1 LKTRKATLK
10 AKEKRLV
17 VVAFFSL
24 LILFGSVFLF
34 LTYQSQDIPTEIQS
48 SQLKAVIVD
57 QLSLTSPNQRFVDEA
72 RDLLKQAGYTVDYI
86 SGEKVT
92 VDCYRELQVSGY
104 QMIIL
109 RVHCGHSP
117 EKQTISFFTS
127 ETYSET
133 GHLDDQW
140 ADRLHRNFFVYP
152 PTDGD
157 PGYFSITPLFVEQS
171 MKGSFNDTTIVM
183 MGCYGL
189 EYPGM
194 AEAFIQRGAKAYIS
208 WNGSVASDHTDQ
220 ATINLLKHL
229 VTQKQPVGQA
239 VDNTMKEVGEDPEYK
254 SALSYYSSPTEEP
267 KVNNGRG

>member
-1 LKTRKATLK
+1 LKSRKARFK

-17 VVAFFSL
+17 AVAFFSL

-34 LTYQSQDIPTEIQS
+34 LTYQSQDVPAEIQS

-57 QLSLTSPNQRFVDEA
+57 QLSLTSPNQTFVDGA
-72 RDLLKQAGYTVDYI
+72 RDLLEQAGYTVDYI

-104 QMIIL
+104 LMIIL

-127 ETYSET
+127 ETYSES
-133 GHLDDQW
+133 GHVDDQL
-140 ADRLHRNFFVYP
+140 AERLHRNFFVYP
-152 PTDGD
+152 PPTGD

-194 AEAFIQRGAKAYIS
+194 AEAFMQRGAKAYIS

-229 VTQKQPVGQA
+229 ITQKQPVGQA
-239 VDNTMKEVGEDPEYK
+239 VDSTMKEVGEDPEYK
-254 SALSYYSSPTEEP
+254 SALVYCSSLTDVPEA
-267 KVNNGRG
+267 NNGHG